1 MGVFVNGHQ
10 RSGISVAVARIT
22 GPAEGRHG
30 QDVLY
35 SDAGMESNI
44 S

>member
-30 QDVLY
+30 HVLY
-35 SDAGMESNI
+35 SDAGMEPNI